1 MVCKL
6 NCNFPTNHFWL
17 LVSPPMYDPTPY
29 YKLDQVYDSNLM
41 FPYNE
46 GDYMHS
52 INSMKQF
59 HDQPLPFRLPF
70 FGFAYHY
77 IWIHKD
83 GYVSFNRGLKSY
95 QFPLQF
101 PTVPSDPEIE
111 QDPSMMAIFFAHQ
124 DIPPSIDGSGV
135 YFRIEIVERI
145 QDERYRD
152 RILDN
157 FDKAMAGSGG
167 FTPKFLLIITWKNM
181 TFANRRPDH
190 SLKVNLTNNF
200 P

>member
-1 MVCKL
+1 
-6 NCNFPTNHFWL
+6 
-17 LVSPPMYDPTPY
+17 MYDPTPY
-29 YKLDQVYDSNLM
+29 YRFDHVHDPNLM

-46 GDYMHS
+46 ADYVHT

-83 GYVSFNRGLKSY
+83 GYASFNRGLKSY

-101 PTVPSDPEIE
+101 PAVPSDPEIE

-124 DIPPSIDGSGV
+124 DIPASVDGSGV

-145 QDERYRD
+145 QNEQYRN

-167 FTPKFLLIITWKNM
+167 FIPKFLLIITWKNM
-181 TFANRRPDH
+181 TFANRRSDH
-190 SLKVNLTNNF
+190 PLKVNLLDY
-200 P
+200 